1 MPIKR
6 CHFFQVNIPIV
17 PILPKA
23 FDGDDLS
30 QINRLNR
37 AASNPP
43 VSPHRINNFVYE
55 SSPNRLIF
63 DFGEAAADPVSCLS
77 KLRKCFSP
85 LSFLPAFPCK
95 IFFKYWVEAFILK

>member
-1 MPIKR
+1 M
-6 CHFFQVNIPIV
+6 NIPIV

-37 AASNPP
+37 ASSNPP

-77 KLRKCFSP
+77 KLRKFFLHFPTYP
-85 LSFLPAFPCK
+85 LSPAK
-95 IFFKYWVEAFILK
+95 SFFKYWLEAFILK